1 MEKQRSTRGTGLLE
15 PFLAQIRAR
24 QANNLIPKHLRTGRI
39 LDIGCG
45 SFPYFLSHTSFK
57 EKFAID
63 NQPLS
68 PSQPDIEW
76 YQLDLNAD
84 PYLPFDDGFFSVIS
98 MLAVIEHLN
107 PVSLVQLF
115 GEAHRTLRK
124 EGIILLTT
132 PAAWSDGLLQ
142 MMSRLNLVSE
152 EEIKEHVYVYT
163 LPLIGWYFGKAGF
176 EMDKV
181 RFGYFELMLNM
192 WATATK

>member
-1 MEKQRSTRGTGLLE
+1 MEKQRYTRGTGLLE
-15 PFLAQIRAR
+15 PFLAQVRAR
-24 QANNLIPKHLRTGRI
+24 QANKLIPKHLRTGRI
-39 LDIGCG
+39 LDVGCG

-84 PYLPFDDGFFSVIS
+84 ACLPFDDGFFSVIT
-98 MLAVIEHLN
+98 MLAVIEHLS
-107 PVSLVQLF
+107 PASLVQLF

-124 EGIILLTT
+124 EGMILLTS

-181 RFGYFELMLNM
+181 HFGYFELMLNL

>member
-1 MEKQRSTRGTGLLE
+1 MEKQRYTRGTGLLE
-15 PFLAQIRAR
+15 PFLAQVRAW
-24 QANNLIPKHLRTGRI
+24 QANKLIPKHLRTGRI
-39 LDIGCG
+39 LDVGCG

-84 PYLPFDDGFFSVIS
+84 ACLPFDDGFFSVIT
-98 MLAVIEHLN
+98 MLAVIEHLS
-107 PVSLVQLF
+107 PASLVQLF

-124 EGIILLTT
+124 EGMILLTS

-181 RFGYFELMLNM
+181 HFGYFELMLNL

>member
-1 MEKQRSTRGTGLLE
+1 MEKQRYTRGTGLLE
-15 PFLAQIRAR
+15 PFLAQVRAR
-24 QANNLIPKHLRTGRI
+24 QANKLIPKHLRTGRI
-39 LDIGCG
+39 LDVGCG

-84 PYLPFDDGFFSVIS
+84 ACLPFDDGFFSVIT

-107 PVSLVQLF
+107 PASLVQLF

-124 EGIILLTT
+124 EGMILLTT

-181 RFGYFELMLNM
+181 HFGYFELMLNL